1 MGSRFW
7 LAGVPPGDRAGMG
20 GDPDQVDAVMWL
32 AGVPPGDRA
41 GIPTTP
47 RRERWSRV
55 WLAGVPPGDR
65 VWALVA

>member
-1 MGSRFW
+1 
-7 LAGVPPGDRAGMG
+7 MG
-20 GDPDQVDAVMWL
+20 GDPDQVDAVILL